1 MQYLVQKCVLYC
13 PGRRK
18 ISFNSAVQPLAH
30 RLESRFTF
38 KGSALYSEWGFFPIH
53 CPCVHF
59 APMNPAPK
67 ACCCTCWCAVQR
79 VLAVLCF
86 AEDRDELKYSSAGCK
101 LSVVLLLTIP
111 EAPCLWEKIVKKR
124 DLYFKKKK
132 KTGRFCPDWKSL
144 GTARAGL
151 QQMI

>member
-1 MQYLVQKCVLYC
+1 
-13 PGRRK
+13 
-18 ISFNSAVQPLAH
+18 
-30 RLESRFTF
+30 
-38 KGSALYSEWGFFPIH
+38 
-53 CPCVHF
+53 
-59 APMNPAPK
+59 MNPAPK

-151 QQMI
+151 QQMDINLYLQPQLQRALFHPQHGPPLCYAVGTRSV